1 MADEKSIVYNVD
13 IQFGELQKNQEE
25 IKKRISDLREEQ
37 SKLDVSTKENQKAF
51 RDNNAQLKALEGQ
64 YKLNE
69 KSIGE
74 LSNAEKANT
83 DTTNFNNNSIKQNR
97 ELLKELNA
105 EYIRLAKPTK
115 EQTDRLKSLTDTL
128 KAQESAI
135 GDNRRNVGNYSDS
148 FKGLIGQFPAL
159 QNGLTGVG
167 NGFKALA
174 AGNPFSLILMAVTP
188 LIQSFLKLEPVTNAI
203 SGVFEGLSAT
213 ITTIASSVKN
223 FFDLVSSGGG
233 LFSSFSDAFGG
244 LGSKIGEAAEQG
256 YDLVQAL
263 DELEDAE
270 RANQASIAQTNRDV
284 AILIAQSKDRTKT
297 EKERI
302 AFLQE
307 ANRLEEAQLKKDE
320 QLANRNVAIAADALS
335 KAINNGQD
343 RDKAEQRLADAQQKR
358 FEIQQAAGV
367 QTEKNQGRINGL
379 VEGEV
384 TIREKQKEK
393 EKKILEDRQKERE
406 KFNAKAIKDLEDF
419 TKKVTEQLNAEQKKK
434 LDAFNNDKVINE
446 LNRAQI
452 EANLKEEFANGL
464 KTRKQ
469 YDDALKQSQ
478 IDKNNDEI
486 ARLEQYNGITG
497 AYDDQITALKIAN
510 QNLVTDNKIA
520 NDEEQKQLDEQKL
533 QYELELAQ
541 FEATTLQEQSAAEIA
556 ILQNKNA
563 LILADTTKTEE
574 QKKLEIAKNNAAI
587 VSIEKATGK
596 ARIEAINAVGQ
607 SFMALSKLLGENTKA
622 GKALAI
628 ASTIISTLT
637 SAQNIY
643 ESTSKIPFIGSILAP
658 INAGIA
664 LLQGYQRVREIRA
677 VEVPQFA
684 EGGLIEGFASG
695 GLSGTRISAG
705 MGMPI
710 RRKNGDNM
718 LATIKT
724 GEVILN
730 QRQQSALGGSNTFKR
745 IGVPGFANG
754 GMVTPDAAIDSS
766 INMAEALRGLQ
777 LVVSA
782 TEITEVQN
790 RLRVIETTTS
800 L

>member
-69 KSIGE
+69 KSIGD

-105 EYIRLAKPTK
+105 EYIRIQKPTK

-233 LFSSFSDAFGG
+233 IFSSFSDAFGG
-244 LGSKIGEAAEQG
+244 LGSKIGEAAAEG
-256 YDLVQAL
+256 YNLVQAL
-263 DELEDAE
+263 DDLEDAQ

-297 EKERI
+297 ERERI
-302 AFLQE
+302 AFLEE

-320 QLANRNVAIAADALS
+320 QLANRNVAIAAKALS
-335 KAINNGQD
+335 TAIKTNQD
-343 RDKAEQRLADAQQKR
+343 RDTAEQRLADAQQKR

-379 VEGEV
+379 IEGET

-393 EKKILEDRQKERE
+393 EKKNLEDRAKELE
-406 KFNAKAIKDLEDF
+406 KFAAKVRA
-419 TKKVTEQLNAEQKKK
+419 QLSDEQKIRV
-434 LDAFNNDKVINE
+434 DAFNNQKTIND
-446 LNRAQI
+446 LNRAQF
-452 EANLKEEFANGL
+452 EANLKEQFANGL
-464 KTRKQ
+464 KTQKQ

-478 IDKNNDEI
+478 IDKNNEEI
-486 ARLEQYNGITG
+486 ARLEEYNGITG

-520 NDEEQKQLDEQKL
+520 NDEKQKQLDEDKYI
-533 QYELELAQ
+533 YELQLAET
-541 FEATTLQEQSAAEIA
+541 EATTIEERSAAQIA

-563 LILADTTKTEE
+563 LILADTKKTEE
-574 QKKLEIAKNNAAI
+574 QKKAEIAKNNAAI
-587 VSIEKATGK
+587 VKIEDEAGK
-596 ARIEAINAVGQ
+596 ARIANALAVANVLQ
-607 SFMALSKLLGENTKA
+607 AASQLIGENTQE
-622 GKALAI
+622 GKLLAI
-628 ASTIISTLT
+628 ASTLISTYAAAQQAYEALSFAGPVA
-637 SAQNIY
+637 SAVAA
-643 ESTSKIPFIGSILAP
+643 SIAV
-658 INAGIA
+658 
-664 LLQGYQRVREIRA
+664 LQGLKRVREI
-677 VEVPQFA
+677 ESVPVPKFA
-684 EGGLIEGFASG
+684 DGGLVEGYANG
-695 GLSGTRISAG
+695 GLSGTRIGAG

-710 RRKNGDNM
+710 RRSNGDNM

-730 QRQQSALGGSNTFKR
+730 QRQQAALGGSNTFRR

-754 GMVTPDAAIDSS
+754 GMIAPDSTIDSS
-766 INMAEALRGLQ
+766 INIVEALRGLQ

-790 RLRVIETTTS
+790 RLKVIETTTS